1 MRLNKKLGQHFLSD
15 FSFLSRESKLFNS
28 ENKIV
33 LEIGGGDGRL
43 SKYIFSKCKKLYI
56 VEKDPR
62 FIEHLTSLF
71 SNNSSQVIILGED
84 FLELKP
90 FNVDLIVGNVPYYI
104 SSEIVFKLLDW
115 PVNNSFLMFQ
125 KEFGLKLL
133 AEGKNKSRL
142 SFFSQ
147 YYFNLKKHFI
157 VPKKAFTPPPKV
169 DSILIEFNRK
179 KVPLLSDEVHEL
191 ISFFY
196 QHKPKTLNASLKLYC
211 KTHKKDIDTS
221 EINEFLN
228 KRIYELNINETL
240 ELVNKILKNK

>member
-15 FSFLSRESKLFNS
+15 FSFLSRESKLFNC
-28 ENKIV
+28 EDKIV

-43 SKYIFSKCKKLYI
+43 SKHIFSKCKKLYI
-56 VEKDPR
+56 VEKDER

-71 SNNSSQVIILGED
+71 TEHSNVKVLGED
-84 FLELKP
+84 FLELNAFK
-90 FNVDLIVGNVPYYI
+90 VDLIVGNVPYYI

-115 PVNNSFLMFQ
+115 PVDNSFLMFQ

-179 KVPLLSDEVHEL
+179 KVSPLSKEVHEL

-196 QHKPKTLNASLKLYC
+196 QHKPKTINASLKLYM
-211 KTHKKDIDTS
+211 KTHKIKIDTS
-221 EINEFLN
+221 EFTGFLN
-228 KRIYELNINETL
+228 KRIYELNTNETL
-240 ELVNKILKNK
+240 ELANKILKNK

>member
-15 FSFLSRESKLFNS
+15 FSFLSRESKLFNC
-28 ENKIV
+28 EDKIV

-43 SKYIFSKCKKLYI
+43 SKHIFSKCKKLYI
-56 VEKDPR
+56 VEKDER

-71 SNNSSQVIILGED
+71 SEINNVKVLGED

-90 FNVDLIVGNVPYYI
+90 LKVDLIVGNVPYYI
-104 SSEIVFKLLDW
+104 SSEIVFKLLEW

-179 KVPLLSDEVHEL
+179 KVSPLSKEVHEL

-196 QHKPKTLNASLKLYC
+196 QHKPKTINASLKLYM
-211 KTHKKDIDTS
+211 KTHKIKINTS
-221 EINEFLN
+221 EINDFLN
-228 KRIYELNINETL
+228 KRIYELNTNETL
-240 ELVNKILKNK
+240 ELANKILKNK